1 MENNVMKKLVITMG
15 LTLVAST
22 AVANVD
28 PVVSEYQKIDALQ
41 KVAPSLADALIT
53 LNGRTATSCDA
64 IASFDDAIK
73 FDEVLALVA
82 YVTNKRGLDGS
93 EEFVRLLDKATIA
106 VCQSLISSM
115 LEKPQAMT
123 EFEKQLK
130 VVTSK
135 YALDLMSG
143 MADSVTASKQLND
156 DYAELRNKYLGQ
168 NENAEKWNELKT
180 HYKQSLACGLAS
192 GEVDQQ
198 CLDKFN
204 NKDDGLKKGYEIIA
218 DYLKEQACTLPS
230 GEVDQDCMSK

>member
-1 MENNVMKKLVITMG
+1 MKKLIITMG
-15 LTLVAST
+15 LSLLASS

-64 IASFDDAIK
+64 IASFDEAIK

-115 LEKPQAMT
+115 IEKPQAMT
-123 EFEKQLK
+123 ELEKQLK
-130 VVTSK
+130 AITSK
-135 YALDLMSG
+135 HAQAI
-143 MADSVTASKQLND
+143 ADGVDHETASKQLSE
-156 DYAELRNKYLGQ
+156 DYAELRNKYLEQ
-168 NENAEKWNELKT
+168 N
-180 HYKQSLACGLAS
+180 
-192 GEVDQQ
+192 
-198 CLDKFN
+198 
-204 NKDDGLKKGYEIIA
+204 
-218 DYLKEQACTLPS
+218 
-230 GEVDQDCMSK
+230 